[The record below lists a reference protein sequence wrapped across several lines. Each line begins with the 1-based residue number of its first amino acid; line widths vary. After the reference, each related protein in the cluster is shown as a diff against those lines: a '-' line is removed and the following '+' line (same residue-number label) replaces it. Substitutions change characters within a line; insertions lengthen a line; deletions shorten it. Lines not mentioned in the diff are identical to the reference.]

1 MYVALQISPGCMD
14 NMFCSRR
21 TTIPTVSW
29 RRSVTGQSLCA
40 HNQCSLL
47 QHWPANQTTKKLT
60 KGGVL
65 RKRQTS
71 SVARFDHSCEWNAL
85 LEMVKGALKL

>member
-1 MYVALQISPGCMD
+1 MGTQNTLT
-14 NMFCSRR
+14 FE
-21 TTIPTVSW
+21 T
-29 RRSVTGQSLCA
+29 
-40 HNQCSLL
+40 NQ
-47 QHWPANQTTKKLT
+47 PTKKLT

-71 SVARFDHSCEWNAL
+71 SLARFNHSCVRNAL